1 VSAAEGPDAD
11 GRAGLAG
18 MLDELVRQNLARDPG
33 RRRLL
38 RPTVAVLEVPDAG
51 VVATVR
57 IDGTGVRVVDGDDPA
72 ARVRVTAAGERLLA
86 LAAAPL
92 RFGLPDALDPEGRR
106 VLGDLAAGRIRV
118 RGLVRRLPDV
128 VRLTRLLSAR

>member
-1 VSAAEGPDAD
+1 MSAAEGPDAD
-11 GRAGLAG
+11 ARAGLAG

-57 IDGTGVRVVDGDDPA
+57 IDVGGVRVVDGDDPA
-72 ARVRVTAAGERLLA
+72 APVRVTAVGERLFA

-92 RFGLPDALDPEGRR
+92 RFGLPDVLDPEGRR

>member
-1 VSAAEGPDAD
+1 VSAAERPDAD
-11 GRAGLAG
+11 ARAGLAR

-57 IDGTGVRVVDGDDPA
+57 IDAAGVRVVDGDDPS

-128 VRLTRLLSAR
+128 VRLTKLLSAR